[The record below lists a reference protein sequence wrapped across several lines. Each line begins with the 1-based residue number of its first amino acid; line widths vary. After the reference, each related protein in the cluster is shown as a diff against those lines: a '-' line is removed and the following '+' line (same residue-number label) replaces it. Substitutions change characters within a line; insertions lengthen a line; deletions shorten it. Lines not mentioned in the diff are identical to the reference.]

1 MSKFKFLLYLQTER
15 RYSKHTII
23 AYENDLKQL
32 EEFALLEFEITKLK
46 EVDSALLRS
55 WMVSMLESGKDARSI
70 NRKIS
75 TCKSYYSFLLR
86 NGEIKSLP
94 TSKLSSP
101 KAQKAIPKFVK
112 ESEMTNLF
120 ENIVFPD
127 DEFGL
132 RDYLIIEIL
141 YSCGVRLSE
150 LIGIKTSDL
159 DLNNSCIKVLGKR
172 NKERIIPIH
181 NNLVLKIEEWLRIKE
196 ITINSNSPLLLVT
209 NKGEKL
215 YPKFVYRKVNYY
227 LGQVTSI
234 QKKSPHILR
243 HTFATHMLNNGAEL
257 NTIKEILGHANLSA
271 TQIYTHNSIEKLKN
285 IYNQAHPRA

>member
-1 MSKFKFLLYLQTER
+1 MSKSKFLKYLQTER
-15 RYSKHTII
+15 RYSSHTLI

-32 EEFALLEFEITKLK
+32 SEFAQSEFDVSELK
-46 EVDSALLRS
+46 EVDSMLLRS
-55 WMVSMLESGKDARSI
+55 WMVSMLESGMDARSI

-75 TCKSYYSFLLR
+75 TCKSFYSFLLR
-86 NGEIKSLP
+86 NGEINSLP

-101 KAQKAIPKFVK
+101 KSKKMLPKFVK
-112 ESEMTNLF
+112 ETEMENLF
-120 ENIVFPD
+120 DQIQFSEESLGI
-127 DEFGL
+127 
-132 RDYLIIEIL
+132 RDYLILEIL
-141 YSCGVRLSE
+141 YSCGIRLSE
-150 LIGIKTSDL
+150 LIGIETKDVDIS
-159 DLNNSCIKVLGKR
+159 NSSIKVLGKR

-181 NNLVLKIEEWLRIKE
+181 NSLLEKIQLWIKFKQEEFGL
-196 ITINSNSPLLLVT
+196 SNSYLLLT
-209 NKGEKL
+209 DKGEKL

-227 LGQVTSI
+227 LGQVTSL
-234 QKKSPHILR
+234 QKKSPHVLR

>member
-1 MSKFKFLLYLQTER
+1 MSKSKFLQYLQTER
-15 RYSKHTII
+15 RYSNHTIV
-23 AYENDLKQL
+23 AYQNDLNQL
-32 EEFALLEFEITKLK
+32 ELFAKEEFDILELK
-46 EVDSALLRS
+46 EVDSMVLRS
-55 WMVSMLESGKDARSI
+55 WMVTLLESGMDARSI

-75 TCKSYYSFLLR
+75 TCKSYYTYLLR
-86 NGEIKSLP
+86 NGKIKSLP

-101 KAQKAIPKFVK
+101 KAKKALPKFVK
-112 ESEMTNLF
+112 ENEMIHLF
-120 ENIVFPD
+120 DEIDFPKD
-127 DEFGL
+127 KLGI

-150 LIGIKTSDL
+150 LIGIKTKDV
-159 DLNNSCIKVLGKR
+159 DLNNSSIKVLGKR
-172 NKERIIPIH
+172 SKERIIPIH
-181 NNLVLKIEEWLRIKE
+181 KGLLLQIKKWIEIKQE
-196 ITINSNSPLLLVT
+196 EPNYNQQYLLVT
-209 NKGEKL
+209 DKGEKL

-227 LGQVTSI
+227 LGQVTSL
-234 QKKSPHILR
+234 QKKSPHVLR